1 MRIRRNTAG
10 FLKTA
15 AIFIASVLLICSAAV
30 FALPGKN
37 VSADV
42 GQPDVPIPALSEVH
56 CASYCVYDKTTGY
69 IVISMNPDDRIYP
82 ASMTKIMTC
91 MLSLE
96 YLDTSAKL
104 TVSETALK
112 DLDADSSLMG
122 VLEGEKVKV
131 SELLY
136 GLMLP
141 SGNDAANA
149 LGEGC
154 VDAFFEKYP
163 AGGSAVNADGVNAQ
177 YILDRLNDNQ
187 EHILSSRKLDAF
199 AVLMNLRAEKLG
211 CKGTHFVNACGLP
224 DDNHYTT
231 AYDLAMITR
240 ERVKYDLFDRIFSAD
255 TYSMPGTNLK
265 SQERVFHSQNWYING
280 VTPCEGLVMSKV
292 GWTEE
297 AAHTMVTC
305 CERDGLKLIC
315 VVMKS
320 INRSDKW
327 KDTTALLDWAFSN
340 YKRISF
346 TGQYIALS
354 ADEEMSIDKKG
365 RLYVKKSDIVCPD
378 VSIFMTKGDDDRGI
392 KFNFTN
398 PDISEDLSTVTF
410 DVEIYTGRWATKNV
424 LATVKATAKV
434 SERSAEYVATYAR
447 MSLLSD
453 LAMVVIFGILTFTAA
468 MISDVLLNK
477 RI

>member
-1 MRIRRNTAG
+1 MKR
-10 FLKTA
+10 FLA
-15 AIFIASVLLICSAAV
+15 VAVCVLLV
-30 FALPGKN
+30 FFNALPIYAY
-37 VSADV
+37 ADAAPRIISETAV
-42 GQPDVPIPALSEVH
+42 LIDAESGQVLYNKDM
-56 CASYCVYDKTTGY
+56 DK
-69 IVISMNPDDRIYP
+69 VMYP
-82 ASMTKIMTC
+82 ASTTKVLTGLLAVELGDMNDVLTASYEALIPVGSSSHIALAVDEQIT
-91 MLSLE
+91 LE
-96 YLDTSAKL
+96 QAMYAMSIESA
-104 TVSETALK
+104 
-112 DLDADSSLMG
+112 
-122 VLEGEKVKV
+122 
-131 SELLY
+131 
-136 GLMLP
+136 
-141 SGNDAANA
+141 NDAANVIGEYISA
-149 LGEGC
+149 KANKPLG
-154 VDAFFEKYP
+154 
-163 AGGSAVNADGVNAQ
+163 Q
-177 YILDRLNDNQ
+177 
-187 EHILSSRKLDAF
+187 
-199 AVLMNLRAEKLG
+199 LMNERAKQAG
-211 CKGTHFVNACGLP
+211 AKNSNFVNASGLP

-240 ERVKYDLFDRIFSAD
+240 ERVKYDLFNTIFSAE
-255 TYSMPGTNLK
+255 TYAMPGTNLK

-320 INRSDKW
+320 INRADKW

-365 RLYVKKSDIVCPD
+365 RLYVKKSDLVCPD
-378 VSIFMTKGDDDRGI
+378 VSIFLTKGDDDRGI
-392 KFNFTN
+392 RFNFTN

>member
-1 MRIRRNTAG
+1 MKR
-10 FLKTA
+10 FLA
-15 AIFIASVLLICSAAV
+15 VAVCVLLVFFNCLPIYAYADAA
-30 FALPGKN
+30 P
-37 VSADV
+37 
-42 GQPDVPIPALSEVH
+42 QI
-56 CASYCVYDKTTGY
+56 
-69 IVISMNPDDRIYP
+69 
-82 ASMTKIMTC
+82 
-91 MLSLE
+91 
-96 YLDTSAKL
+96 
-104 TVSETALK
+104 VSETAVVIDAESGQVLYNK
-112 DLDADSSLMG
+112 DMDKVMYPASTTKVLTGLLAVELGDMNDVLTASYEALIPVGSSSHIALA
-122 VLEGEKVKV
+122 VDEQITLEQAMYAMSIE
-131 SELLY
+131 SA
-136 GLMLP
+136 
-141 SGNDAANA
+141 NDAANGI
-149 LGEGC
+149 GE
-154 VDAFFEKYP
+154 YI
-163 AGGSAVNADGVNAQ
+163 SAKANKP
-177 YILDRLNDNQ
+177 
-187 EHILSSRKLDAF
+187 LSQ
-199 AVLMNLRAEKLG
+199 LMNERAKKAG
-211 CKGTHFVNACGLP
+211 AKNSNFVNASGLP

-320 INRSDKW
+320 INRADKW

-365 RLYVKKSDIVCPD
+365 RLYVKKSDLVCPD
-378 VSIFMTKGDDDRGI
+378 VSIFLTKGDDDRGI
-392 KFNFTN
+392 RFNFTN